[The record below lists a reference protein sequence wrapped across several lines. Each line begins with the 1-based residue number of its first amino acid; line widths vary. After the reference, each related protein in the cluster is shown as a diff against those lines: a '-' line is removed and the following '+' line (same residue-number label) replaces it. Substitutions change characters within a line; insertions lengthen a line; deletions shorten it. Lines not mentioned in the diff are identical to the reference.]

1 MNTSKFGARKFTEKE
16 ILNILP
22 SYKELKKQIEEMHK
36 SSKQYKEEY
45 IKNKNTESKDVFGW
59 PQVTNNISI
68 IGPRGSGKTS
78 IMKTLYSE
86 LKEEPKR
93 NLVLPGIVPESMED
107 SMTLMSTILGL
118 FKDKI
123 DEIKKNEIKKE
134 LLCVPQKSEIEKN
147 YNRLIESFGYLQ
159 KNYQEIAVNKY
170 STEPAHVETSTL
182 IFSSGNEFIERF
194 HNFINDILD
203 TEEYSDDAMVFLFI
217 DDIDLSTS
225 RCMDVVRTLLSYISH
240 PRIITILS
248 GDMDTFEEALTVEF
262 IRQEKLLSKDLID
275 TNYLQLEE
283 NTIEDIRNNRN
294 LTLLKRKK
302 ILAYEYLKKIM
313 PPLYRHRI
321 IEWDLAKRS
330 MFTNSNEENNVS
342 MLDLLKKLGKN
353 NLLLKNYFQ
362 LESYEENNQEY
373 KNIYLIPQLFHI
385 FDSTARGLNN
395 VYNVLYDLLQ
405 FSDYEEIDY
414 DYIKTLLETVIF
426 SNPKLNS
433 LREKIV
439 NNLLHFGRNK
449 EQTTIQFEN
458 ITTDFDNVEKM
469 TSENRFL
476 FFILFTYLDWSCRL
490 LGKKEILMSESYESA
505 KKTALECLCLC
516 SEISEKTNEINPNIL
531 KREDSQLRKLFDFLF
546 KLDFAEA
553 IFYYNTLDI
562 ESLLEDEKK
571 FKYSKVNEKNNIL
584 IIYYMNFYKILKLIS
599 ERKTLNSQEF
609 YNFTKYIQKDKD
621 IFYTLKNILQKD
633 EFTTLLKSLFEEYYI
648 NIKDN
653 TLFKIYT
660 EFKSDNI
667 EKILHPYKCNN
678 YKSNY
683 DDSVFY
689 DCDTCDTKSC
699 NKENCRNNLCKKIK
713 KYLSDIGSN
722 EKLKNYISKNKE
734 NETIPFYNFL
744 YNKYFIELIDDLYKL
759 KPISENWSKKI
770 PFKDTNQEDKNR
782 FKIICAIDEG
792 NFWKESLSKDVIEY
806 VEEQW
811 KEKQRNIYYDFKN
824 GNSDICYIDF
834 EELFDYIDTTFRD
847 IDKGNSNTIS
857 NQCYNLLKSILK
869 ENNILKE
876 KRILK
881 EKIILEK
888 KGNLEEYVLI
898 KQIIK
903 RLAYSTAWY
912 GVKEAWEML
921 DIMDRI
927 ELKFEYNEDLE
938 ENRFWMHCLG
948 RIGFQSLEPELTK
961 ALPEIKNLLND
972 IKLSV
977 IYSNDISIE
986 EYKNTLS
993 EYIDKDLIDEIPN
1006 LFNMRG

>member
-203 TEEYSDDAMVFLFI
+203 TEQYSDDAMVFLFI

-405 FSDYEEIDY
+405 FSDDEEIDY

-433 LREKIV
+433 LREKIL
-439 NNLLHFGRNK
+439 NNLLHFGMNK

-458 ITTDFDNVEKM
+458 INTDFDIVEKM

-490 LGKKEILMSESYESA
+490 LGKKEILISESYESA
-505 KKTALECLCLC
+505 KKIALECLCLC
-516 SEISEKTNEINPNIL
+516 SKISERTNEINPNIL
-531 KREDSQLRKLFDFLF
+531 KREDSQLRKLFKFLF
-546 KLDFAEA
+546 ELDFAEA

-562 ESLLEDEKK
+562 ESLLEYEKNFLNNKNNKNKSDENE
-571 FKYSKVNEKNNIL
+571 VNKNNNIL
-584 IIYYMNFYKILKLIS
+584 IIYYLKFYKVLKLIS

-609 YNFTKYIQKDKD
+609 YDLTKYIQKDKD
-621 IFYTLKNILQKD
+621 IFNEIQNIFQKD
-633 EFTTLLKSLFEEYYI
+633 EYTTLLKSLFGDYYI

-660 EFKSDNI
+660 EFKFYNI
-667 EKILHPYKCNN
+667 QEILNPYNCNN

-683 DDSVFY
+683 DDSFVY
-689 DCDTCDTKSC
+689 SCDKCDAKSC
-699 NKENCRNNLCKKIK
+699 NKGNCNNDLCKKIRI
-713 KYLSDIGSN
+713 YLDINYN
-722 EKLKNYISKNKE
+722 EKLKNYISKHKE

-744 YNKYFIELIDDLYKL
+744 YNEYFIELIDELYKL
-759 KPISENWSKKI
+759 KSISDFDLSKEI
-770 PFKDTNQEDKNR
+770 SFGNGSEQDKNR
-782 FKIICAIDEG
+782 FKIISAIDES
-792 NFWKESLSKDVIEY
+792 NFWGESLNKDVIGY
-806 VEEQW
+806 VEKQW
-811 KEKQRNIYYDFKN
+811 KLKQKNLYSYFKN
-824 GNSDICYIDF
+824 GTSDICYIDF
-834 EELFDYIDTTFRD
+834 KELYDYVHIIFKN
-847 IDKGNSNTIS
+847 IEKGDSNTVS
-857 NQCYNLLKSILK
+857 KQCYNLLDKILK
-869 ENNILKE
+869 E
-876 KRILK
+876 R
-881 EKIILEK
+881 
-888 KGNLEEYVLI
+888 GDLEEYVLI

-927 ELKFEYNEDLE
+927 ELKFEDKDKMILKNLE

-948 RIGFQSLEPELTK
+948 RIRFQSLEPELTK

-977 IYSNDISIE
+977 IHSNDISIE

-993 EYIDKDLIDEIPN
+993 QYIDKDLIDEIPN
-1006 LFNMRG
+1006 LFNV

>member
-16 ILNILP
+16 VLNILP

-36 SSKQYKEEY
+36 KSKQYKEEY

-123 DEIKKNEIKKE
+123 DEIKRNEIKKE

-170 STEPAHVETSTL
+170 STEPAHIETSTL

-203 TEEYSDDAMVFLFI
+203 TEQYSDDAMVFLFI

-225 RCMDVVRTLLSYISH
+225 RCMDVVRTLLSYVSH

-248 GDMDTFEEALTVEF
+248 GDMDTFEEALTIEF
-262 IRQEKLLSKDLID
+262 IRQEKLLSKDLLD

-283 NTIEDIRNNRN
+283 NTEDNTKENIEKNKNS
-294 LTLLKRKK
+294 TLLKRKK

-330 MFTNSNEENNVS
+330 IFNNSNEENDVS

-353 NLLLKNYFQ
+353 NLLLKNYFR

-405 FSDYEEIDY
+405 FSDDEEIDY

-433 LREKIV
+433 LREKIL
-439 NNLLHFGRNK
+439 NDLLHFGRNK

-458 ITTDFDNVEKM
+458 INTNINIEKM
-469 TSENRFL
+469 TSENRLL

-490 LGKKEILMSESYESA
+490 LGKKEIFVSESYNKA
-505 KKTALECLCLC
+505 KKIALQCLCLC
-516 SEISEKTNEINPNIL
+516 PEISEKTNKIEPEIL
-531 KREDSQLRKLFDFLF
+531 KRDDSQLRKLFNFLF
-546 KLDFAEA
+546 KLDFVEA

-571 FKYSKVNEKNNIL
+571 FNDSKFNEKNNIL
-584 IIYYMNFYKILKLIS
+584 IIYYMSFYRVLKLIS
-599 ERKTLNSQEF
+599 ERKTLDSEGF
-609 YNFTKYIQKDKD
+609 YDFTKYIQKDKD
-621 IFYTLKNILQKD
+621 IFEILKNILQKD
-633 EFTTLLKSLFEEYYI
+633 EFTTLLKSLFDKYYI

-653 TLFKIYT
+653 TLFNIYT
-660 EFKSDNI
+660 EFKLGNTEGIIYPYSCNGSCVCDCDKCDI
-667 EKILHPYKCNN
+667 EMCDLETCNN
-678 YKSNY
+678 
-683 DDSVFY
+683 D
-689 DCDTCDTKSC
+689 
-699 NKENCRNNLCKKIK
+699 LCKKIRS
-713 KYLSDIGSN
+713 YLSDINYN
-722 EKLKNYISKNKE
+722 ENLKEYISKHKE

-744 YNKYFIELIDDLYKL
+744 YNEYFTDLIDELYKL
-759 KPISENWSKKI
+759 KPISDVGWSKRISFENKQD
-770 PFKDTNQEDKNR
+770 KKQDENEDENR
-782 FKIICAIDEG
+782 FKIISAIDEG
-792 NFWKESLSKDVIEY
+792 NFWGESLSKDVIEY

-811 KEKQRNIYYDFKN
+811 KEKQTKLYSKLKN
-824 GNSDICYIDF
+824 GTGDICYIDF
-834 EELFDYIDTTFRD
+834 EDLYKYVYEKFEKIQ
-847 IDKGNSNTIS
+847 KGDSNTVS
-857 NQCYNLLKSILK
+857 KRCYNLLDEILQK
-869 ENNILKE
+869 TGEIGD
-876 KRILK
+876 
-881 EKIILEK
+881 LEK
-888 KGNLEEYVLI
+888 YVLI

-912 GVKEAWEML
+912 GVKEAWAML
-921 DIMDRI
+921 DIMDRM
-927 ELKFEYNEDLE
+927 ELEFKDTDKDTDKWVLE
-938 ENRFWMHCLG
+938 TLKENGFWMHCLG
-948 RIGFQSLEPELTK
+948 RISFQNLNPELTK
-961 ALPEIKNLLND
+961 ALPEIKNFLND

-977 IYSNDISIE
+977 RYLNDRSIE
-986 EYKNTLS
+986 EYTNTLS
-993 EYIDKDLIDEIPN
+993 EYIDKDLINEIPN
-1006 LFNMRG
+1006 LFNTKG